1 MAHASA
7 LVELDMGE
15 LSASLRGL
23 RPGKESQCTLSSGLP
38 CVLHSKTVKL
48 LLNTPWKFVGRVK
61 V

>member
-7 LVELDMGE
+7 SELDMGE

-23 RPGKESQCTLSSGLP
+23 RPGKEPQCVLRSGLH
-38 CVLHSKTVKL
+38 CCLHNKKVKL
-48 LLNTPWKFVGRVK
+48 LLNTTWKFVGRVK

>member
-15 LSASLRGL
+15 LSASLFGL
-23 RPGKESQCTLSSGLP
+23 RPGKESRCTLSSGLR
-38 CVLHSKTVKL
+38 CVLHIKNVKL
-48 LLNTPWKFVGRVK
+48 LLNTPSKFVGSVK

>member
-7 LVELDMGE
+7 VELDMGE

-23 RPGKESQCTLSSGLP
+23 RPGKVSRCALSSGLR
-38 CVLHSKTVKL
+38 CVLHSKKVKL